1 MNNSIYKIAVC
12 DDSQADIDYITI
24 LVKEW
29 AKDKTIQIK
38 TYPSAEAFMFN
49 YAEEKDF
56 DILLLDI
63 EMGQMDGVT
72 MAKAIR
78 QEQSARTM
86 SPFKLSSSQAIQNT
100 LQTVMMWLRFII

>member
-1 MNNSIYKIAVC
+1 MNSETYKIAIC
-12 DDSQADIDYITI
+12 DDSQADVEYIAK

-29 AKDKTIQIK
+29 AKDKIVVIK

-63 EMGQMDGVT
+63 EMGRMDGVT

-78 QEQSARTM
+78 QDNE
-86 SPFKLSSSQAIQNT
+86 SSKSSLLQAIQNIS
-100 LQTVMMWLRFII
+100 QTVMMWLRSII